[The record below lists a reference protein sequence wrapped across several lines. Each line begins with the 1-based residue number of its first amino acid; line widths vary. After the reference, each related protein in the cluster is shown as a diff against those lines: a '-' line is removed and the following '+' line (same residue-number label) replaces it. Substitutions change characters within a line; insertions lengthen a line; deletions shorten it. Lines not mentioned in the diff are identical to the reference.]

1 MFPLR
6 FAILLRYPA
15 SLFRYFAKGFL
26 MTTSANLRSPLFL
39 HYHHV
44 SVIRHLHVQHPTV
57 NIGILIDIRS
67 PDMFHIYVPNISE
80 ASKVCVCSKMF
91 HDIGFFQ
98 AKHHVIIVYNVPCVT
113 CLRVAQRR
121 KLHHLYYLEP
131 GITTGMTLQYA
142 REHHV
147 PMSRV
152 LDSRYRQ

>member
-1 MFPLR
+1 
-6 FAILLRYPA
+6 
-15 SLFRYFAKGFL
+15 
-26 MTTSANLRSPLFL
+26 MTTSANSRARPVPVTSGTMIR
-39 HYHHV
+39 YHHV
-44 SVIRHLHVQHPTV
+44 SVMRHLHVQHPTV

-113 CLRVAQRR
+113 CLYVAQRR

-131 GITTGMTLQYA
+131 GITTGATLQYA

-152 LDSRYRQ
+152 LDARYRQ